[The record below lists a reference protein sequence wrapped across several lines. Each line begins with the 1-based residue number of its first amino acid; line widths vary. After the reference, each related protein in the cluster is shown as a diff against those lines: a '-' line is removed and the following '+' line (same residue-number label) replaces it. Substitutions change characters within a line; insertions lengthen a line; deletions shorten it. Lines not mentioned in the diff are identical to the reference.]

1 MINIEKD
8 YALDQLNT
16 FGMSVKAPWFSV
28 LKQKEDCT
36 GLAAAAPEGR
46 PMLVLGGGSNMLF
59 TRQPDQWV
67 IKNEIKGIE
76 LIKEDATHVWLK
88 VGAGEVW
95 HEFVLYCISQQYCGL
110 ENLALIPGT
119 VGAAPIQNIGAYGVE
134 VKQLIDRV
142 HFWDLEK
149 GSFTWLDNEDC
160 RFGYRD
166 SIFKQVL
173 KGKYIITEVE
183 WKLSKEPSLNTSY
196 GNIKEELQQMGIE
209 TPGIKDVA
217 NAVIAIR
224 SAKLPDPKVV
234 GNAGSFF
241 KNPEVAN
248 EVFAVIKS
256 HYTEAPGYKVGVD
269 KTKIPAAWLIEQC
282 HWKGFRQGDAGV
294 HPKQPLVLVNYG
306 NASGI
311 ELFEL
316 STKIIE
322 SVKEKFGI
330 TLEREVQ
337 II

>member
-1 MINIEKD
+1 MIHIEKD

-16 FGMSVKAPWFSV
+16 FGMSVKAPWFSI
-28 LKQKEDCT
+28 LKQKEDCAS
-36 GLAAAAPEGR
+36 LAAAAPEGSS
-46 PMLVLGGGSNMLF
+46 MLVLGGGSNMLF

-67 IKNEIKGIE
+67 IKNEIKGIALLE
-76 LIKEDATHVWLK
+76 EDETHVLLK

-134 VKQLIDRV
+134 VKQLISRV
-142 HFWDLEK
+142 HFWDIEK
-149 GSFTWLDNEDC
+149 GRFAYLDNKDC
-160 RFGYRD
+160 QFGYRD
-166 SIFKQVL
+166 SIFKRVL

-183 WKLSKEPSLNTSY
+183 WKLSKVPAINTSY

-209 TPGIKDVA
+209 NPGIKEVA
-217 NAVIAIR
+217 DAVIAIR
-224 SAKLPDPKVV
+224 SSKLPDPKVV

-248 EVFAVIKS
+248 EVYAAIKT
-256 HYTEAPGYKVGVD
+256 HYAEAPGYKTGDD

-282 HWKGFRQGDAGV
+282 NWKGFREGDAGV

-306 NASGI
+306 KATGAEI
-311 ELFEL
+311 FEL
-316 STKIIE
+316 SAKIIE
-322 SVKEKFGI
+322 SVKEKFAI

>member
-16 FGMSVKAPWFSV
+16 FGMSVKAPWFSI
-28 LKQKEDCT
+28 LKQKEDCAV
-36 GLAAAAPEGR
+36 LAAAAPGR
-46 PMLVLGGGSNMLF
+46 LAMLVLGGGSNLLF

-76 LIKEDATHVWLK
+76 LLEEDDTQVLLK

-95 HEFVLYCISQQYCGL
+95 HEFVLYCINHQYCGV

-134 VKQLIDRV
+134 VKQLISRV
-142 HFWDLEK
+142 HYWDIEK
-149 GSFTWLDNEDC
+149 GSFAYLDNEDC
-160 RFGYRD
+160 HFGYRD

-183 WKLSKEPSLNTSY
+183 WRLSKIPSLNTSY

-209 TPGIKDVA
+209 NPGIKDVA
-217 NAVIAIR
+217 DAVIAIR
-224 SAKLPDPKVV
+224 SSKLPDPKVV

-241 KNPEVAN
+241 KNPEVGN
-248 EVFAVIKS
+248 EVYAAIKIL
-256 HYTEAPGYKVGVD
+256 YPEAPGYKVGED

-282 HWKGFRQGDAGV
+282 NWKGFRQGDAGV

-306 NASGI
+306 NASGAEI
-311 ELFEL
+311 FGL
-316 STKIIE
+316 SAKIID

-330 TLEREVQ
+330 ILEREVQ
-337 II
+337 VI

>member
-8 YALDQLNT
+8 YPLDQLNT

-28 LKQKEDCT
+28 LRQKEDCT
-36 GLAAAAPEGR
+36 ALASSAPESKS
-46 PMLVLGGGSNMLF
+46 LLILGGGSNMLF

-76 LIKEDATHVWLK
+76 LIREDATHVWLS

-95 HEFVLYCISQQYCGL
+95 HEFVLYCISRQYCGI

-142 HFWDLEK
+142 HFWDIEN
-149 GSFTWLDNEDC
+149 GSFAYLDNEDC

-166 SIFKQVL
+166 SIFKQTL
-173 KGKYIITEVE
+173 KGKYIITAVE
-183 WKLSKEPSLNTSY
+183 WKLSKTPALNTSY
-196 GNIKEELQQMGIE
+196 GNIKEELEKMGIE
-209 TPGIKDVA
+209 NPGIKDVA

-241 KNPEVAN
+241 KNPEVDN
-248 EVFAVIKS
+248 EVYAAIKA
-256 HYTEAPGYKVGVD
+256 HYGEAPGYKVGAD

-282 HWKGFRQGDAGV
+282 NWKGFRQGDAGV

-306 NASGI
+306 NASGSEI
-311 ELFEL
+311 FGL

>member
-59 TRQPDQWV
+59 TRPPDQWV

-76 LIKEDATHVWLK
+76 LIGEDATHVWLK

-134 VKQLIDRV
+134 VKQLISRV

-149 GSFTWLDNEDC
+149 GSFTYLDNEAC
-160 RFGYRD
+160 KFGYRD
-166 SIFKQVL
+166 SIFKQTL
-173 KGKYIITEVE
+173 KGRYIITEVE
-183 WKLSKEPSLNTSY
+183 WKLSKTPSLNTSY
-196 GNIKEELQQMGIE
+196 GNIKDELEVMGVE
-209 TPGIKDVA
+209 NPGIKDVA
-217 NAVIAIR
+217 DAVIAIR

-248 EVFAVIKS
+248 EVYAAIKAQ
-256 HYTEAPGYKVGVD
+256 YTEAPGYKVGAD

-282 HWKGFRQGDAGV
+282 NWKGFRQGDAGV

-306 NASGI
+306 NASGSEI
-311 ELFEL
+311 FAL
-316 STKIIE
+316 STQIIE

>member
-16 FGMSVKAPWFSV
+16 FGMSVKAPWFSI
-28 LKQKEDCT
+28 LKQKEDCAF
-36 GLAAAAPEGR
+36 LASLAPEGR
-46 PMLVLGGGSNMLF
+46 SLLVLGGGSNMLF

-67 IKNEIKGIE
+67 LKNEIKGIE
-76 LIKEDATHVWLK
+76 MIKEDETHVWLK
-88 VGAGEVW
+88 AGAGVVW
-95 HEFVLYCISQQYCGL
+95 HEFVLYCIARQYGGI

-134 VKQLIDRV
+134 VRQVIARV
-142 HFWDLEK
+142 HFWDIEK
-149 GSFTWLDNEDC
+149 SNFAYLDNEAC
-160 RFGYRD
+160 QFGYRD

-183 WKLSKEPSLNTSY
+183 WKLSKVPSLNTSY

-209 TPGIKDVA
+209 RPGIKDVA

-241 KNPEVAN
+241 KNPEVAS
-248 EVFAVIKS
+248 EVYEAIKE
-256 HYTEAPGYKVGVD
+256 HDAAAPGYKAGAD
-269 KTKIPAAWLIEQC
+269 KIKIPAAWLIEQC
-282 HWKGFRQGDAGV
+282 NWKGFRQGDAGV

-306 NASGI
+306 KATGVEI
-311 ELFEL
+311 FAL
-316 STKIIE
+316 STQIIA

-337 II
+337 VI